1 RRRGPCQSGR
11 GGARIARLGAAA
23 HQHPPEPWHDRCGRR
38 GDGGAWRRP
47 PASADRVTLLECTPD
62 DIGLTYSSHTVV
74 IGQHPPDFGLGGDA
88 MLARLLMRLI
98 ADILFEAA
106 ASRNRSYEAEVDRY
120 LEAQGFIIDREA
132 RPAVR

>member
-1 RRRGPCQSGR
+1 
-11 GGARIARLGAAA
+11 
-23 HQHPPEPWHDRCGRR
+23 
-38 GDGGAWRRP
+38 
-47 PASADRVTLLECTPD
+47 
-62 DIGLTYSSHTVV
+62 
-74 IGQHPPDFGLGGDA
+74 

-120 LEAQGFIIDREA
+120 LEAQGFTLDREA

>member
-1 RRRGPCQSGR
+1 
-11 GGARIARLGAAA
+11 
-23 HQHPPEPWHDRCGRR
+23 
-38 GDGGAWRRP
+38 
-47 PASADRVTLLECTPD
+47 VTLLECTPS

-74 IGQHPPDFGLGGDA
+74 IGEESPNCGLGGDA

-106 ASRNRSYEAEVDRY
+106 ASRKRSYEAEVDRY

>member
-1 RRRGPCQSGR
+1 
-11 GGARIARLGAAA
+11 
-23 HQHPPEPWHDRCGRR
+23 
-38 GDGGAWRRP
+38 
-47 PASADRVTLLECTPD
+47 
-62 DIGLTYSSHTVV
+62 
-74 IGQHPPDFGLGGDA
+74 

>member
-1 RRRGPCQSGR
+1 
-11 GGARIARLGAAA
+11 
-23 HQHPPEPWHDRCGRR
+23 
-38 GDGGAWRRP
+38 
-47 PASADRVTLLECTPD
+47 VTLLECTPG
-62 DIGLTYSSHTVV
+62 DIGLTYSSHTV
-74 IGQHPPDFGLGGDA
+74 GTGEEPPDYGLGGDS

-120 LEAQGFIIDREA
+120 LEAQGFVIDREA